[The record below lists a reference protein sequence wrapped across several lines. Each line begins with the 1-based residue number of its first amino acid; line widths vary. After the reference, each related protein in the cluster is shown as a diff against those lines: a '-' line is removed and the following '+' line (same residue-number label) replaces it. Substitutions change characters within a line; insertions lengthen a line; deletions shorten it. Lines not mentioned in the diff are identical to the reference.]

1 MDRASDSGSEG
12 WGFESLPVY
21 QSKIIRTISSKSE
34 AGSDYLFIS
43 HNRNKGCR
51 FGSPCLFIL
60 FPFRKPECKFI
71 LDFWL
76 CIIGSNII
84 EYASS
89 KPLNGILRNGC
100 VIYEFL
106 FSSHIN
112 GPFKV
117 VCRYYRRNQISLRGS
132 RKPSHKGWVW
142 FNSNS
147 IYCAKLA
154 VVDR

>member
-60 FPFRKPECKFI
+60 FPFRKPECKFC
-71 LDFWL
+71 LHFWPRKVGPY
-76 CIIGSNII
+76 IIKHA
-84 EYASS
+84 ASE
-89 KPLNGILRNGC
+89 PLNGILRNIGL
-100 VIYEFL
+100 IDKLL

-112 GPFKV
+112 GPF
-117 VCRYYRRNQISLRGS
+117 I
-132 RKPSHKGWVW
+132 
-142 FNSNS
+142 F
-147 IYCAKLA
+147 
-154 VVDR
+154 